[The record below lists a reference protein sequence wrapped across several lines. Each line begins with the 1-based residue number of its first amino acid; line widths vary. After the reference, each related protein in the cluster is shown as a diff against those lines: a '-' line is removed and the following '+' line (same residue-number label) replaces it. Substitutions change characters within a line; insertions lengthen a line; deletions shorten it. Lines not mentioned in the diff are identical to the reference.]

1 MVTTTICCVLRATRT
16 NCPGPLAALP
26 VTAPTPASTPPA
38 PAAGPGTAPLYPLA
52 APLPAAVVPAV
63 VPAVIS
69 STVPVAA
76 GNIVAPSNKR
86 TNDTSAAD
94 ALNAYSTVIQHTV
107 VNGAGLYKA
116 LHMADITRGEWR
128 FLRLLAEAQMVNGQR
143 TQQILLTTNSI
154 KAVLALIKLVLATE
168 RALKPI

>member
-1 MVTTTICCVLRATRT
+1 MFRLLIRLLSL
-16 NCPGPLAALP
+16 PLSS
-26 VTAPTPASTPPA
+26 VQVPA
-38 PAAGPGTAPLYPLA
+38 
-52 APLPAAVVPAV
+52 AV

-86 TNDTSAAD
+86 TND

-116 LHMADITRGEWR
+116 LRMADITRGEWR
-128 FLRLLAEAQMVNGQR
+128 FLRSLAEAQMVNGQR
-143 TQQILLTTNSI
+143 TQQILLTTNGI
-154 KAVLALIKLVLATE
+154 KAVLTLIKLVIATE
-168 RALKPI
+168 RAPKPI